1 MALNLLRLR
10 AQALIPRYYKT
21 WDEETTVLRHWLK
34 KAQREFKLA
43 TSDGMPLAVN
53 SSGLS
58 LHGIENTDREKKLI
72 IKLDNSMPLTSE
84 FRDYFRLLSD
94 IVCRFYFPHLLPN
107 RCPMH
112 LQSPSPKEAYMEGFH
127 GQHRDSVSHISNATI
142 KREIANIFEPTVD
155 DIIIDCGAYIGFG
168 ALAASLNLGRGKI
181 FAVEADQKCF
191 DVLSRNITANKA
203 DNIVPI
209 QTAIWSES
217 NLSME
222 LASAGAQSNSL
233 VPQIVLATKRDYVP
247 MAVMT
252 KSIDDLVAEHDLNRV
267 DMISLTINGAEPS
280 ALKGADITL
289 RNFRPRVRLAGWYC
303 LQGKPIAEICR
314 EMLETYN
321 YKVYIGPRNGV
332 MAVPSEKL
340 NTGSSII

>member
-10 AQALIPRYYKT
+10 AQAMIPRYYKT

-34 KAQREFKLA
+34 KAQREFKL
-43 TSDGMPLAVN
+43 TTFDGVPLAIN
-53 SSGLS
+53 SSGIR
-58 LHGIENTDREKKLI
+58 LHGIENTEREKKLI
-72 IKLDNSMPLTSE
+72 IKLGNSMPLTSE

-107 RCPMH
+107 LCPMY

-127 GQHRDSVSHISNATI
+127 GQHRDSVSHISNSTLRRKI
-142 KREIANIFEPTVD
+142 TKIFEPSVD
-155 DIIIDCGAYIGFG
+155 DVIIDCGAYIGLG
-168 ALAASLNLGRGKI
+168 ALAASLNLSRGKI
-181 FAVEADQKCF
+181 FAVEPDQKCF
-191 DVLSRNITANKA
+191 EVLSRNITANKVN
-203 DNIVPI
+203 NIVPI
-209 QTAIWSES
+209 QNAVWSES

-233 VPQIVLATKRDYVP
+233 VPQIILATKRDYVQQ
-247 MAVMT
+247 AVIT
-252 KSIDDLVAEHDLNRV
+252 KSIDDLVAEQNLNRV

-289 RNFRPRVRLAGWYC
+289 RNFRPRVRLAGWYR

-321 YKVYIGPRNGV
+321 YSVYKGSRNGV
-332 MAVPSEKL
+332 LAVPLEKL
-340 NTGSSII
+340 NIDSSSS